1 MPSMKLSC
9 SAIAWGQIKDIPT
22 FRRVVDSIAET
33 GYEGVGI
40 EYNLLP
46 EELMKKPEMVK
57 DIAEEAG
64 LAVPSMAINENT
76 AYQAEAAQKM
86 GAESGWLC
94 LFEKDAAGAAEV
106 TKMHLREFG
115 KRGLKVGLHPHVKS
129 NVESNRQLDE
139 LMAACRPATLDVCFD
154 SAHQEALGMNLPAF
168 IERYQDRLCLVHF
181 KDLRVKKDPNDID
194 YDHDFVDLGEGL
206 CDFPGMMAAL
216 KKVDYSGWLM
226 VEVDFAHKIT
236 VEESVKKN
244 FDYLTPLM

>member
-1 MPSMKLSC
+1 MKLSC
-9 SAIAWGQIKDIPT
+9 SAIAWGQIKDVAT
-22 FRRVVDSIAET
+22 FRKIIDSIADT

-57 DIAEEAG
+57 EIADSAS

-76 AYQAEAAQKM
+76 VYQAEAAHRM

-94 LFEKDAAGAAEV
+94 LFEKDADGAAEV
-106 TKMHLREFG
+106 TKMHLREFE
-115 KRGLKVGLHPHVKS
+115 KRGMKVGLHPHVKS
-129 NVESNRQLDE
+129 NVETNSQLDA
-139 LMAACRPATLDVCFD
+139 LISACQPHRLDVCFD
-154 SAHQEALGMNLPAF
+154 SAHQEALSMDLPAF
-168 IERYQDRLCLVHF
+168 IQRYHDRLCLVHL
-181 KDLRVKKDPNDID
+181 KDLRVRKDPKDID

-206 CDFPGMMAAL
+206 CDFPGIMGAL
-216 KKVDYSGWLM
+216 KHVHYTGWLM

-236 VEESVKKN
+236 VEESIKKN

>member
-1 MPSMKLSC
+1 LKLSC
-9 SAIAWGQIKDIPT
+9 SAIAWGTIKDVPT
-22 FRRVVDSIAET
+22 FRKVVGSIADS

-46 EELMKKPEMVK
+46 EELMKKPELVK
-57 DIAEEAG
+57 EIAMDAG
-64 LAVPSMAINENT
+64 LEVPSMAINENT
-76 AYQAEAAQKM
+76 PYQAEAAARM

-129 NVESNRQLDE
+129 NVETNRQLDQ
-139 LMAACRPATLDVCFD
+139 LMADCKPETLDVCFD
-154 SAHQEALGMNLPAF
+154 SAHQEALGMDLPGF
-168 IERYQDRLCLVHF
+168 IERYKDRLCLVHL
-181 KDLRVKKDPNDID
+181 KDLRVRKDPKDID
-194 YDHDFVDLGEGL
+194 YDNDFVDLGEGL
-206 CDFPGMMAAL
+206 CDFPGIMGAL
-216 KKVDYSGWLM
+216 KKVHYGGWLM
-226 VEVDFAHKIT
+226 VEVDFAHKIS